1 MKLGACSTVSVKRA
15 SDASAD
21 APGAADRAADT
32 MADVQ
37 GPETRERRGGRPSK
51 ARGAPN
57 TSDAADARW
66 TVRGVPANVRA
77 MAVKAAETRG
87 MTTGDWL
94 SEVVIAFVRADKAV
108 VTADASEVP
117 ADQVPALPLPPEFK
131 AALDVLSDIQN
142 RLGKIEAEREKP
154 RRFGL
159 FGRRA

>member
-1 MKLGACSTVSVKRA
+1 M
-15 SDASAD
+15 AD
-21 APGAADRAADT
+21 AQVMEPKAGRS
-32 MADVQ
+32 
-37 GPETRERRGGRPSK
+37 GRPSR

-57 TSDAADARW
+57 SSDAADARW

-94 SEVVIAFVRADKAV
+94 AEAVIAFARADKPRIA
-108 VTADASEVP
+108 ADSAGVS
-117 ADQVPALPLPPEFK
+117 ADQVPALPMPPEFK
-131 AALDVLSDIQN
+131 AALDTLNDLQT

-154 RRFGL
+154 RQFVL

>member
-1 MKLGACSTVSVKRA
+1 MLTTPAKPA
-15 SDASAD
+15 SDALAD
-21 APGAADRAADT
+21 MPGAADRMADT

-37 GPETRERRGGRPSK
+37 VAEPRAGRGGRPSK

-57 TSDAADARW
+57 SSDAADARW

-94 SEVVIAFVRADKAV
+94 AEAVIAFTRADKSGVA
-108 VTADASEVP
+108 ADASGVS

-131 AALDVLSDIQN
+131 AALDALNDIQA
-142 RLGKIEAEREKP
+142 RLRKIEAEREKP
-154 RRFGL
+154 RRFAL
-159 FGRRA
+159 FGRRT